1 MSRNIAVR
9 GSIRKRVGDVLNN
22 EQSRWYFFVNDAIA
36 LIIVSSV
43 VLLVLETVPS
53 IGGKYPDFFR
63 TAEMCILAFF
73 GAEYLLRLWTAE
85 SATRYARSFFGV
97 IDALAIVPGL
107 LAMLLPALF
116 PYHTLGILRIL
127 RVLRI
132 LRTLRLV
139 RFVLP
144 TKRRA
149 QMARDM
155 ASGIALFN
163 IEIFLFAF
171 VSVAVIAGS
180 LMYAVE
186 SALPGTAFGSIPD
199 GMWWAVV
206 TMTTVGY
213 GDLVP
218 ITATGKVIASF
229 TMLSGL
235 VFLALLVAVMGRTM
249 QTILFGSPL
258 DGSRRVE

>member
-1 MSRNIAVR
+1 MNGNTGRRMSVR
-9 GSIRKRVGDVLNN
+9 ARIGDVLNN
-22 EQSRWYFFVNDAIA
+22 ERSKWYFFVNDAIA
-36 LIIVSSV
+36 VIIVVSV
-43 VLLVLETVPS
+43 ALLVLETVPS
-53 IGGKYPDFFR
+53 MAARYGTFFYV
-63 TAEMCILAFF
+63 AELCVLAFF
-73 GAEYLLRLWTAE
+73 GVEYALRLWTAE
-85 SATRYARSFFGV
+85 RPVRYATSFFGI
-97 IDALAIVPGL
+97 IDAASILPGL
-107 LAMLLPALF
+107 LAVLLPVIF

-144 TKRRA
+144 TKRRI

-171 VSVAVIAGS
+171 TSVVVITGA

-186 SALPGTAFGSIPD
+186 NALPGSKFVSIPD

-206 TMTTVGY
+206 TMTSVGY
-213 GDLVP
+213 GDMVP
-218 ITATGKVIASF
+218 VSATGKLIASF
-229 TMLSGL
+229 TMLAGL

-249 QTILFGSPL
+249 QTVLFGSPIE
-258 DGSRRVE
+258 GRRGD